1 MSKAHEQAIK
11 NALDTSDDIDTLFAK
26 MGSAAHPRG
35 AVVALY
41 RSAVREID
49 QNLDNPAAVRE
60 ILQSLRTRLIMA
72 YTQLLNDAASAGAS
86 RGERDII
93 ITDLAQAGTPDAN
106 PSGIVQS
113 ARAAI
118 EAVVDSQ
125 IKQIYAQIN
134 MGADKAVIV
143 GDEGRV
149 GLLSPAVALREGRR
163 LIAAVVNRSKNE
175 RLIAAATSG
184 LGDIF
189 GGIVLPSTSQL
200 ARVEVYKR
208 QAIAAIDERTTD
220 CCLRVNGQ
228 IVGLDEMFK
237 LTGTPRFADKL
248 TDPPFHDACRTS
260 VALIHEDDVDDKLT
274 REIREASQAEIKAR
288 EDGSRVEINPAD
300 ARSRR

>member
-93 ITDLAQAGTPDAN
+93 ITDLAQAGTPDAD
-106 PSGIVQS
+106 PSNIVQS

-149 GLLSPAVALREGRR
+149 GLLSPAVALLVGRQ
-163 LIAAVVNRSKNE
+163 LIAAVVNRSKSE
-175 RLIAAATSG
+175 RLIAAATNVR
-184 LGDIF
+184 
-189 GGIVLPSTSQL
+189 GIVLPSTSQL
-200 ARVEVYKR
+200 ARVGVYKR

-248 TDPPFHDACRTS
+248 TDPPFHYACRTS

>member
-1 MSKAHEQAIK
+1 MSKAHERAIK

-35 AVVALY
+35 VVMALY
-41 RSAVREID
+41 RSAVRELE
-49 QNLDNPAAVRE
+49 QNLDNPVAVRE
-60 ILQSLRTRLIMA
+60 ILQSLRTRLIVA
-72 YTQLLNDAASAGAS
+72 YTQILNDAANAGAA
-86 RGERDII
+86 RGERDIV
-93 ITDLAQAGTPDAN
+93 ITDLAQVGATDPN
-106 PSGIVQS
+106 LSNIVQP

-134 MGADKAVIV
+134 IGADKAIIV
-143 GDEGRV
+143 GDESRV

-163 LIAAVVNRSKNE
+163 LIASVVNRAKNE
-175 RLIAAATSG
+175 RLIAAATGG

-189 GGIVLPSTSQL
+189 GGIANIDPNAT
-200 ARVEVYKR
+200 ARLEVYKR

-237 LTGTPRFADKL
+237 LAGTPRFADKL
-248 TDPPFHDACRTS
+248 TNPPFHDACRTS
-260 VALIHEDDVDDKLT
+260 VALIHEDDIDDKLT

>member
-72 YTQLLNDAASAGAS
+72 YTQLLNDAASAGSA
-86 RGERDII
+86 RGERDIV
-93 ITDLAQAGTPDAN
+93 ITDLAQAGTPDAD
-106 PSGIVQS
+106 PSNIVQS

-149 GLLSPAVALREGRR
+149 GLLSPAVALLVGRQ
-163 LIAAVVNRSKNE
+163 LIAAVVNRSKSE
-175 RLIAAATSG
+175 RLIAAATNVR
-184 LGDIF
+184 
-189 GGIVLPSTSQL
+189 GIVLPSTSQL
-200 ARVEVYKR
+200 ARVGVYKR

>member
-35 AVVALY
+35 AIVALY

-49 QNLDNPAAVRE
+49 QNLDNPTAVRE

-72 YTQLLNDAASAGAS
+72 YTQLLNDAASAGSA
-86 RGERDII
+86 RGERDIV

-106 PSGIVQS
+106 PSNIVQS

-149 GLLSPAVALREGRR
+149 GLLSPAVALLVGRQ
-163 LIAAVVNRSKNE
+163 LIAAVVNRSKSE
-175 RLIAAATSG
+175 RLIAAATNVR
-184 LGDIF
+184 
-189 GGIVLPSTSQL
+189 GIVLPSTSQL
-200 ARVEVYKR
+200 ARVGVYKR